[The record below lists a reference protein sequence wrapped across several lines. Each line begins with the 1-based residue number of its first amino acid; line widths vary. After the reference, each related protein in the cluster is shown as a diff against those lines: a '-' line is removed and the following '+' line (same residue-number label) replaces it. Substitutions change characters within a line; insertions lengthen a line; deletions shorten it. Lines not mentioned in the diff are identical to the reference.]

1 MQDKMDEL
9 SEMDQTVA
17 NLTDKNEVGNSDTI
31 SISL

>member
-17 NLTDKNEVGNSDTI
+17 NLTDKNEVGDTI